1 MNKTI
6 LIVLTFLISSCGI
19 SGLYYNKKWNKHTP
33 DALFI
38 ELCNDGTF
46 KFYVWQDVLGE
57 GLEYGSWHRIKDT
70 IVFEPV
76 KQYSAP
82 VTKVYSSKTTD
93 LNTRLTFNAVH
104 ALGDT
109 LQLGYGDTLIVDNR
123 KIPIDSTG
131 TVILDFHPE
140 NEIIIQPL
148 FPQFTNLADTVF
160 QLDKGKNAFDFY
172 ISRGEWQPF
181 SYEWAKGKMIKR
193 FNALYDIKDNGE
205 IEKDFKWKRHKLGC
219 GHIKNKS
226 GT

>member
-1 MNKTI
+1 MNKLIPI
-6 LIVLTFLISSCGI
+6 LFAFLISSCGI

-38 ELCNDGTF
+38 ELCKDGTF

-57 GLEYGSWHRIKDT
+57 GLEYGNWHRIRDT

-76 KQYSAP
+76 KQYSP
-82 VTKVYSSKTTD
+82 PITKVYASRTNDSK
-93 LNTRLTFNAVH
+93 TRLTFNAVH

-109 LQLGYGDTLIVDNR
+109 IQLGYGDTLIIGDR
-123 KIPIDSTG
+123 KVPIDTTG
-131 TVILDFHPE
+131 TVILDFRP
-140 NEIIIQPL
+140 NEIRIQPWL
-148 FPQFTNLADTVF
+148 SQITNLTDTIF
-160 QLDKGKNAFDFY
+160 QLENDKNEFDFY

-181 SYEWAKGKMIKR
+181 SYDWAKGKMIKS

-205 IEKDFKWKRHKLGC
+205 VEKDFKWKRHKFGC